1 MKRLL
6 AVTLFVLCAAVQAAP
21 LAQDWSNLP
30 ENKRKEYEYS
40 LAMREKGIA
49 KLPKDA
55 VVKLDLPYIPDAL
68 LKGSVPGSSQTLDL
82 YVPPGTG
89 PFPLIVWIHGGAWK
103 GGNKEQQGADLA
115 ARWLPEGFAVAS
127 LNYRFVWDAQFPG
140 MFQDCIDAVAWL
152 REHVA
157 EYQLNPDKVGV
168 MGASAGGHIA
178 GVVANATGSK
188 AYRNNQNPVQAA
200 VLLCGFYDMTRA
212 TGQWKQGGMIDNPRD
227 DFTNL
232 YANRAYDEQIA
243 RDMSPVYLINGGT
256 PPTLLVHGDKDINTA
271 PMVQTQMF
279 YDALQKAGK
288 PVELMT
294 CPDYDHNLWKPDVL
308 AAALNFFKAKLNSK
322 P

>member
-6 AVTLFVLCAAVQAAP
+6 ALSLFATSTILHA
-21 LAQDWSNLP
+21 AQDWGNLP
-30 ENKRKEYEYS
+30 ENKRKEYEHG

-49 KLPKDA
+49 KLPPGSTA
-55 VVKLDLPYIPDAL
+55 KLEMPYVPGAT
-68 LKGSVPGSSQTLDL
+68 LKGSVPGSTQTLDL
-82 YVPPGTG
+82 YTPPGEG

-115 ARWLPEGFAVAS
+115 ARWLPEGFAIAS

-140 MFQDCIDAVAWL
+140 MFQDCVDAVAYL
-152 REHVA
+152 REHAA
-157 EYQLNPDKVGV
+157 EHHLNPSKVGV
-168 MGASAGGHIA
+168 MGASAGAHIA
-178 GVVANATGSK
+178 GVTANATGSK
-188 AYRNNQNPVQAA
+188 AYHNNRNPVQAA

-212 TGQWKQGGMIDNPRD
+212 TGQWKPGGMIDNPRD

-243 RDMSPVYLINGGT
+243 KDMSPVYLINDST
-256 PPTLLVHGDKDINTA
+256 PPTLLVHGDRDFNTA

-294 CPDYDHNLWKPDVL
+294 CPEYDHNLWKPDVL
-308 AAALNFFKAKLNSK
+308 AAALVFFKTHLQTAK
-322 P
+322 